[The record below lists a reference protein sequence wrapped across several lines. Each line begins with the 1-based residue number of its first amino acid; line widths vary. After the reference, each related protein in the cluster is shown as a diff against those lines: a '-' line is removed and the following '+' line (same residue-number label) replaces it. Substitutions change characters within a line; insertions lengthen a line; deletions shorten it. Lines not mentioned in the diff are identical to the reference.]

1 MDMMKLAQRL
11 QIFSSQHPRAIAFL
25 RDTAQNA
32 VQTGT
37 IIEMKVTTPDGH
49 ERISNIKLTQED
61 LETIEILKNLKKQEK
76 AAAFSISASAKTDP
90 ASDHRISLSA
100 YFH

>member
-61 LETIEILKNLKKQEK
+61 LETIEILKNLKKVRK
-76 AAAFSISASAKTDP
+76 SCSFFYFSFSEDRSCI
-90 ASDHRISLSA
+90 
-100 YFH
+100 

>member
-1 MDMMKLAQRL
+1 MASKDYVEIAETEGNNMANPMDMMKLAQRL
-11 QIFSSQHPRAIAFL
+11 QIFS
-25 RDTAQNA
+25 DTAQNA

-61 LETIEILKNLKKQEK
+61 LETIEILKNLKK
-76 AAAFSISASAKTDP
+76 
-90 ASDHRISLSA
+90 
-100 YFH
+100 

>member
-1 MDMMKLAQRL
+1 MASKDYVEIAETEGNNMANPMDMMKL
-11 QIFSSQHPRAIAFL
+11 
-25 RDTAQNA
+25 DTAQNA

-61 LETIEILKNLKKQEK
+61 LETIEILKNLKK
-76 AAAFSISASAKTDP
+76 
-90 ASDHRISLSA
+90 
-100 YFH
+100 

>member
-11 QIFSSQHPRAIAFL
+11 QIFSSQHFL

-61 LETIEILKNLKKQEK
+61 LETIEILKNLKK
-76 AAAFSISASAKTDP
+76 
-90 ASDHRISLSA
+90 
-100 YFH
+100 

>member
-1 MDMMKLAQRL
+1 MASKDYVEIAETEGNNMANPMDMMKLAQRL

-25 RDTAQNA
+25 RDTAQNV

-61 LETIEILKNLKKQEK
+61 LETIEILKNLKK
-76 AAAFSISASAKTDP
+76 
-90 ASDHRISLSA
+90 
-100 YFH
+100 